1 MKPPFSSWKYET
13 GFLTAVR
20 GGDAYEL
27 GYFTSR
33 VEARKVALS
42 FLDPLGPHS
51 GIMASKAAMPP
62 TRTPRTSRP

>member
-42 FLDPLGPHS
+42 FLDTPG
-51 GIMASKAAMPP
+51 GDDASTLPGWPKGG
-62 TRTPRTSRP
+62 SR